1 VSQNNPIFQTI
12 PKIDEGFAPTNQD
25 AVRAAAGYCALSD
38 GAGGSGFV
46 NEHWSRCLCDALP
59 DVAFEDAAAF
69 EAWYDA
75 VRLDFFEKHR
85 QAIDGAKIARYKRH
99 GSYATLVAAWQTDEQ
114 LQVLSYGD
122 SGLFLFDKTGEL
134 KYRNI
139 NNLMDFTESPY
150 LLNTVSPIIPQALLL
165 ENLSIASGDT
175 LVLASDAVSQWIL
188 TQYLLRKAK
197 TDNYAENND
206 VENNAE
212 NNEAQAEIAAVLASP
227 YNLGNLVENCEK
239 SLSTD
244 SFLNILEKME
254 ACLAT
259 EKAFKACCYDKYNR
273 EEMANDD
280 YTLLMWRF

>member
-25 AVRAAAGYCALSD
+25 AVRATAGYCALSD

-69 EAWYDA
+69 EIWYEK
-75 VRLDFFEKHR
+75 VRFEFFEEYLLV
-85 QAIDGAKIARYKRH
+85 IDGAKIARYKRH
-99 GSYATLVAAWQTDEQ
+99 GSYATLVAAWQTGEQ

-122 SGLFLFDKTGEL
+122 SGLFLFDKTSEL

-139 NNLMDFTESPY
+139 KNLMDFTESPY

-165 ENLSIASGDT
+165 ESLSIASGDT

-197 TDNYAENND
+197 TDSDVANN
-206 VENNAE
+206 V
-212 NNEAQAEIAAVLASP
+212 AQAEIAAVLASP

-239 SLSTD
+239 SLSAD

-254 ACLAT
+254 TCLAT
-259 EKAFKACCYDKYNR
+259 ETAFKACCYDKYNR
-273 EEMANDD
+273 AEMANDD

>member
-1 VSQNNPIFQTI
+1 MQKHQTI
-12 PKIDEGFAPTNQD
+12 TKIDEGFAPTNQD
-25 AVRAAAGYCALSD
+25 AVWAAAGYCALSD

-59 DVAFEDAAAF
+59 DVAFADVAAF
-69 EAWYDA
+69 EIWYEK
-75 VRLDFFEKHR
+75 VRLEFFEEHL
-85 QAIDGAKIARYKRH
+85 QAIDGAKTARYKRH
-99 GSYATLVAAWQTDEQ
+99 GSYATLVAAWQMGEQ
-114 LQVLSYGD
+114 LKVLSYGD

-165 ENLSIASGDT
+165 KNLSIASGDT

-197 TDNYAENND
+197 TAND
-206 VENNAE
+206 AANNAE
-212 NNEAQAEIAAVLASP
+212 NDAASSAAQAEIAAVLASP

-239 SLSTD
+239 NLSLD
-244 SFLNILEKME
+244 SFLLVLEKME
-254 ACLAT
+254 VCLAT

-273 EEMANDD
+273 AEMANDD

>member
-1 VSQNNPIFQTI
+1 MQKHQTI

-25 AVRAAAGYCALSD
+25 AVLAAAGYCALSD

-59 DVAFEDAAAF
+59 DVAFTDVAAF
-69 EAWYDA
+69 EIWYEK
-75 VRLDFFEKHR
+75 VRLEFFEEHLLR
-85 QAIDGAKIARYKRH
+85 IDGAKNARYRRH
-99 GSYATLVAAWQTDEQ
+99 GSYATLVAAWQTGEQ

-165 ENLSIASGDT
+165 ENLSIASGDM

-197 TDNYAENND
+197 TDNDVANN
-206 VENNAE
+206 VENTA

-244 SFLNILEKME
+244 SFLNILQKME

-259 EKAFKACCYDKYNR
+259 ETAFKACCYDKYNR
-273 EEMANDD
+273 AEMANDD